1 MLLSLCRHYYNFHTY
16 VFSDTPVTSSS
27 NLTSGRDV
35 LISLA
40 FLFPCYFFP
49 HIYRLVYK
57 FQLKRDTRKV
67 EIISRE
73 LHDSVQKAQDQSA
86 FSNVDDEFR
95 FAANLAFLHT
105 REKAVFAEYIREDG
119 SVHLAGVLARL
130 RSFDQSGAILTR
142 LPVRFTFY
150 AHAARVLFIAINY
163 WHGVRQVHVFWS
175 NSHESMLAQLARA
188 LPGQPWNFFLVV
200 VIGLLSLRFIC
211 CLFASFEPMS
221 RLDQQQHKSSRT
233 LTMTLKHPLFTLVF
247 FESTYGTLT
256 HLQQLLTLPRTI
268 WWTQSI
274 GAIISFGLLL
284 VLSLATEQYAFG
296 LVLFGLVWPLHEY
309 SLKGLLTKLGKMWN
323 GRNNNQP
330 EQQQQSEPSTP
341 TVQWTEAK
349 TLTLIEDWYTAVA
362 VYHFVQR
369 FSKQFK
375 QDFLLT
381 FFTTGQVFES
391 K

>member
-1 MLLSLCRHYYNFHTY
+1 MYN
-16 VFSDTPVTSSS
+16 
-27 NLTSGRDV
+27 
-35 LISLA
+35 
-40 FLFPCYFFP
+40 
-49 HIYRLVYK
+49 

-73 LHDSVQKAQDQSA
+73 LYDSVQKAQDQSA

-105 REKAVFAEYIREDG
+105 RDKPVFGEYTREEG
-119 SVHLAGVLARL
+119 SIYLTNVLARH
-130 RSFDQSGAILTR
+130 RSFDHSGVILNR

-150 AHAARVLFIAINY
+150 AQASRVLFIAINY

-188 LPGQPWNFFLVV
+188 LPGQPWNFFLAVI
-200 VIGLLSLRFIC
+200 IGLLSLRFIC

-221 RLDQQQHKSSRT
+221 RLDQQQNKFART
-233 LTMTLKHPLFTLVF
+233 LSMTLKHPLFALVF
-247 FESTYGTLT
+247 FESTYGSLT
-256 HLQQLLTLPRTI
+256 HLQKLVSFSRTP
-268 WWTQSI
+268 WWSYSFGT
-274 GAIISFGLLL
+274 IISFSLLAL
-284 VLSLATEQYAFG
+284 LSLVTEQYAFG
-296 LVLFGLVWPLHEY
+296 LILFGLAWPLHEH
-309 SLKGLLTKLGKMWN
+309 SLKVLLTKLGKMWN
-323 GRNNNQP
+323 GRNNNQL
-330 EQQQQSEPSTP
+330 EQQEPSTP
-341 TVQWTEAK
+341 IVSWNEAQ

-381 FFTTGQVFES
+381 FFTTGQIFET